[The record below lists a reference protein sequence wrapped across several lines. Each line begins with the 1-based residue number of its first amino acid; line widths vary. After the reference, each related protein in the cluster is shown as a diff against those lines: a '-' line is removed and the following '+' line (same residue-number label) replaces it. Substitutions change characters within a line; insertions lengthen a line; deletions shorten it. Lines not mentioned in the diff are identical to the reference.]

1 MVGQLF
7 LLKLADDLL
16 HVGIQRLD
24 LFGLLIDGLL
34 QLLDS
39 IAVSNFFLL
48 GRQFLLEIVNH
59 FLLVL

>member
-34 QLLDS
+34 QLLDGL
-39 IAVSNFFLL
+39 AVSNFFLL

>member
-7 LLKLADDLL
+7 LLKLANDLL

>member
-16 HVGIQRLD
+16 HVGIQCLD
-24 LFGLLIDGLL
+24 LFSSLIDGLL
-34 QLLDS
+34 QLLDGL
-39 IAVSNFFLL
+39 AVSNFFLL

-59 FLLVL
+59 LLLVL

>member
-59 FLLVL
+59 LLLVL

>member
-34 QLLDS
+34 QLLDGL
-39 IAVSNFFLL
+39 AVSNFFLL

-59 FLLVL
+59 LLLVL

>member
-7 LLKLADDLL
+7 LLKLANDLL

-34 QLLDS
+34 QLLDGL
-39 IAVSNFFLL
+39 AVSNFFLL

-59 FLLVL
+59 LLLVL

>member
-1 MVGQLF
+1 VVGQLF

-34 QLLDS
+34 QLLDGL
-39 IAVSNFFLL
+39 AVSNFFLL

-59 FLLVL
+59 LLLVL